1 MIIIITIITH
11 IVIIIIILVMII
23 LVTVWVYSF
32 HCDDGCF
39 SDIHYCL
46 Y

>member
-1 MIIIITIITH
+1 MIIIITIITRIAI
-11 IVIIIIILVMII
+11 IVIMLVMII
-23 LVTVWVYSF
+23 LFTVWVYSC

-39 SDIHYCL
+39 SHIYYCL

>member
-11 IVIIIIILVMII
+11 IVIIIILVMII